1 MDAAIQ
7 SLAERLAD
15 LNARDAALADTYSL
29 SPDARLQLAW
39 ALKDLCIATWTS
51 APTRARDGAE
61 ALEKVFAADPRP
73 EIGALRD
80 WGLTVS
86 HLSLG
91 DMEAAAISGA
101 SAAAYFD
108 EVGER
113 SNAAQVGV
121 ARVMALAQ
129 LGRIDEAKRVAH
141 SSRTTFVEL
150 REYRLAGKTEINL
163 GSLLLQQDRYDE
175 AIAIYK
181 QASVHCA
188 RAGDVELS
196 IISDIAM
203 SNALSDIGKF
213 EEALLICE
221 RGRTRA
227 QRAGLADTVGYAN
240 QSLGLIETLRGNLDG
255 ALRSYEFARSTYAQ
269 IGDARLVNECERD
282 IADVYL
288 QLGLY
293 PEAIATYDRVLQGL
307 RHGGSRTELAWAL
320 VKQAEAQLRSDAQHA
335 ASSSAVES
343 EAVFRE
349 LDKPFGIVA
358 ALLLRAE
365 IAIAE
370 NKLETA
376 DGALAQA
383 AVECARFQSPAA
395 QAALH
400 DLAIKLHLRR
410 SRPVAAKEALATLGV
425 LVAESGNR
433 VYELSRFNGLAAVAE
448 AEGDSPLARVLY
460 AQAIECFQT
469 LHTALPSGEMKIGF
483 RAKAKHAFD
492 RLVVLSAQTEDA
504 ATLMAAMERGRADYR
519 VESTD
524 RTEIPD
530 DTTAQRIRML
540 RARLNK
546 AYRLSSRPDEDE
558 ADDDS
563 DASHDVRE
571 MENELLDLARRQRVR
586 GLASSVENNLTLSSS
601 PRQNAGKPTTQH
613 ENDVREKISHD
624 PSSQGFDSQGLLTE
638 VRDLDDLSQLQSALA
653 ADDALVAFY
662 LVESNV
668 YACVV
673 TREVAHAH
681 IISAPQLD
689 RLVTRAR
696 NQIETL
702 RGTHTH
708 LQRHADF
715 LLRRADHYL
724 GAIGDMLFAP
734 LIDALA
740 GARRLL
746 LVPHAILHY
755 VPFAALRVQSVP
767 LVDRF
772 DVVTL
777 PAASAALGSVRGSR
791 KADETVRIAP
801 QSNALLVGS
810 THGHLAH
817 VAGEVRAL
825 NALIPQSRSLVD
837 GEATLERVLS
847 AMPVA
852 EYIHLACHGQFRA
865 DSPQFSALH
874 FADGALT
881 VRDISEMK
889 LRARLVTLSACET
902 GLSQLSPGDELLG
915 LTRTLMH
922 AGAERVLTSLWAV
935 DDAATATLM
944 QHFYRR
950 LMQGMRASQALR
962 ESQRELRDGNP
973 QWRHPYFWAAFTL
986 TGRP

>member
-1 MDAAIQ
+1 MDAAVQ
-7 SLAERLAD
+7 SLAERLLDQDTCPATQTE
-15 LNARDAALADTYSL
+15 LAELCDS
-29 SPDARLQLAW
+29 DRIALAW
-39 ALKDLCIATWTS
+39 ALKHLTYERWGPSSRRGVAAVQIEKLADLG
-51 APTRARDGAE
+51 APTPEIQAIAAWMQGVSLIDRGKLVE
-61 ALEKVFAADPRP
+61 AIEQLDRAAD
-73 EIGALRD
+73 AF
-80 WGLTVS
+80 S
-86 HLSLG
+86 SL
-91 DMEAAAISGA
+91 ANHSI
-101 SAAAYFD
+101 
-108 EVGER
+108 
-113 SNAAQVGV
+113 AAQTQVPK
-121 ARVMALAQ
+121 VMALAQ
-129 LGRIDEAKRVAH
+129 LGRSDEAAQCGE
-141 SSRTTFVEL
+141 RTRDVFL
-150 REYRLAGKTEINL
+150 QLKDYGSAGKIALNL
-163 GSLLLQQDRYDE
+163 GSLMLQQDAYER
-175 AIAIYK
+175 AIALYK
-181 QASVHCA
+181 ESSVYFA
-188 RAGDVELS
+188 RAGNAEYS
-196 IISDIAM
+196 IMADLAM
-203 SNALSDIGKF
+203 STALTDVGSFD
-213 EEALLICE
+213 EALRVCE
-221 RGRTRA
+221 RARLRA
-227 QRAGLADTVGYAN
+227 TNSGLANVLCAASMST
-240 QSLGLIETLRGNLDG
+240 GLLEQLRGNFSQS
-255 ALRSYEFARSTYAQ
+255 LRAYEN
-269 IGDARLVNECERD
+269 ARLAYSELGDEVSVSECERD

-288 QLGLY
+288 QIGLY
-293 PEAIATYDRVLQGL
+293 PESIETYERVLENSRQ
-307 RHGGSRTELAWAL
+307 RGSRFEFAWAL
-320 VKQAEAQLRSDAQHA
+320 TKKAEAQLRNDSLDA
-335 ASSSAVES
+335 ASRSAAES
-343 EAVFRE
+343 EALFRE
-349 LDKPFGIVA
+349 LSKPFGIVT

-365 IAIAE
+365 IALADNQFDIADSAIAE
-370 NKLETA
+370 ATI
-376 DGALAQA
+376 
-383 AVECARFQSPAA
+383 ECARFQSPAA

-400 DLAIKLHLRR
+400 ELAIKLHLAQGRLGD
-410 SRPVAAKEALATLGV
+410 AKRALVDLGTLV
-425 LVAESGNR
+425 SESGNR
-433 VYELSRFNGLAAVAE
+433 VYELSRLNGLAAVAE
-448 AEGDSPLARVLY
+448 VEGDRSLARELY

-469 LHTALPSGEMKIGF
+469 LHVALPSGEMKIGF
-483 RAKAKHAFD
+483 RAKAKYAFD
-492 RLVVLSAQTEDA
+492 RLVALSAETGDA
-504 ATLMAAMERGRADYR
+504 ATLMAAMERGRADYQ
-519 VESTD
+519 VESTEQ
-524 RTEIPD
+524 TELPD
-530 DTTAQRIRML
+530 DATAQRIRML

-563 DASHDVRE
+563 DASQGVRE
-571 MENELLDLARRQRVR
+571 MENELLDLTRRQRVR
-586 GLASSVENNLTLSSS
+586 GLASSLESDLTLSLS
-601 PRQNAGKPTTQH
+601 PPPNLGKPTTQC
-613 ENDVREKISHD
+613 ENDVRENNSHA
-624 PSSQGFDSQGLLTE
+624 PSFQGTDGRGPLTDLH
-638 VRDLDDLSQLQSALA
+638 DLDDLSQLQSALA

-662 LVESNV
+662 VVDPNV

-673 TREVAHAH
+673 TQEIAHAH

-724 GAIGDMLFAP
+724 GAIGDTLFAP
-734 LIDALA
+734 LIDTLA

-755 VPFAALRVQSVP
+755 VPFAALRIQSVP

-825 NALIPQSRSLVD
+825 NALIPQSRSLVE

-847 AMPVA
+847 AMPAA
-852 EYIHLACHGQFRA
+852 EYIHFACHGQFRA

-915 LTRTLMH
+915 LTRALMH

-986 TGRP
+986 AGRP